1 MATFLSRRH
10 DGIYLIR
17 YQGTDGKEHSRST
30 GCRKKNDAQ
39 LVLRSF
45 RIPGQLEG
53 ATLREF
59 IVAYLTFSRSEHKST
74 THRLIRDVLK
84 PFLAWAGER
93 LLSEITSAQMD
104 EYRHSLE
111 KDKRPA
117 TVLLHLRQL
126 KAMFTYATQRE
137 YIPANPMRYQKNL
150 YVKTVSRATVSLEDF
165 GKLLEGLKTK
175 WHRDIVTLAILTG
188 LRRQELLGL
197 LWTDVDL
204 SERLLHVRHGKGDKE
219 RWVPLNEQAL
229 SVLTGMDQTTERVF
243 VTRTGH
249 SPSLHGVSR
258 LFARA
263 RERAKITT
271 GIHFHSL
278 RHAFATLAL
287 AGGAQVQDV
296 QKIMGHSSITTTMG
310 YTHLV
315 SRDMHDAVAKLPNL
329 KPDAGDP

>member
-1 MATFLSRRH
+1 MPPSLTKRH
-10 DGIYLIR
+10 DGIYIIR
-17 YQGTDGKEHSRST
+17 FRDSTGREHSRST
-30 GCRKKNDAQ
+30 RCRKKSEA
-39 LVLRSF
+39 LVVLHAF
-45 RIPGQLEG
+45 HVPGQALG
-53 ATLREF
+53 ATLFEF
-59 IVAYLTFSRSEHKST
+59 SNAYLAFSKAEHKST
-74 THRLIRDVLK
+74 TRRLIKDVLK

-93 LLSEITSAQMD
+93 RLSEITPAQMD
-104 EYRHSLE
+104 EYRHSLV
-111 KDKRPA
+111 KDKSPA

-137 YIPANPMRYQKNL
+137 YIHANPMRYQKNL
-150 YVKTVSRATVSLEDF
+150 YVKTVSRASVSLEDF
-165 GKLLEGLKTK
+165 GKLLEGLIAK

-188 LRRQELLGL
+188 LRRQELLDL

-243 VTRTGH
+243 VTQTGH

-263 RERAKITT
+263 RERAKITS

-287 AGGAQVQDV
+287 ASGAQVQDV
-296 QKIMGHSSITTTMG
+296 QKIMGHASITTTMG

-315 SRDMHDAVAKLPNL
+315 SQDMHDAVAKLPNL
-329 KPDAGDP
+329 KLGPGSS